1 MVRPVTRVSSTS
13 AASVVCYRCVGNHFA
28 KNKRFPERNCK
39 NPPVVAPHVS
49 DTLSVVQAMWSS
61 FSRRVRQKLIE
72 SPSKEKEVQARAKAP
87 QDRVKAASAAQQ
99 QESKLV
105 EGLRAE
111 LAAKCVELKEK
122 DQEIASL
129 REKLVGVS
137 ASLDSVTA
145 KLEAHGKQ
153 LAELLEKD
161 KRASQRKCAETQTS
175 VATADHSFQTDA
187 SGVENHRDHCSE
199 LKSSPDRDGDVI
211 QRVEPLVELVDP
223 WKVINECGTISR
235 ECLDCEDGIVLTIP
249 QQEIY
254 RMCTGYSLPKR
265 CKRCREARKE
275 FWRDFH

>member
-1 MVRPVTRVSSTS
+1 MVWTVTRAPSVS
-13 AASVVCYRCVGNHFA
+13 AATVVCYRCGGNHFA
-28 KNKRFPERNCK
+28 KNKKFPERNCK
-39 NPPVVAPHVS
+39 NSPVLAPPAS
-49 DTLSVVQAMWSS
+49 DSLSVVQAMWSS

-72 SPSKEKEVQARAKAP
+72 SPSKDKEAQARAPAP
-87 QDRVKAASAAQQ
+87 QDRVKAA

-153 LAELLEKD
+153 LAELVEKD

-187 SGVENHRDHCSE
+187 SDLENHCDHRSE
-199 LKSSPDRDGDVI
+199 LKSYSPDPDRDVVE
-211 QRVEPLVELVDP
+211 RVEPLVTVVDP
-223 WKVINECGTISR
+223 WKVSNEYGTISR
-235 ECLDCEDGIVLTIP
+235 ECLDCEDGIVLTIK

-254 RMCTGYSLPKR
+254 YMCTGYSLPKR